1 MSTPSR
7 TPCES
12 LPPLRGRKK
21 KVSSI
26 KVSLHNN
33 REKTKANGMKKGGQ
47 AALPK
52 RNGWAAV
59 FVFRFLSCIS
69 QHSSH
74 SPTSAPR
81 CCCLLWSLLFV
92 ASPFVAVAGTCGHR
106 HEAAPI
112 PFVLKLPC
120 TIVLL
125 IVARPSHSA
134 YHITPFLVSKWPFR
148 SREWQPTLLRSA
160 PRRRRRRRP
169 PRRPMRIPCLPRGP
183 CGFVRT

>member
-1 MSTPSR
+1 MVTTSS
-7 TPCES
+7 
-12 LPPLRGRKK
+12 RKK
-21 KVSSI
+21 KSI
-26 KVSLHNN
+26 LHQSLVTQQQIG
-33 REKTKANGMKKGGQ
+33 EKKANGMKKGRSSC
-47 AALPK
+47 AAK

-160 PRRRRRRRP
+160 PRRRRRRRRP